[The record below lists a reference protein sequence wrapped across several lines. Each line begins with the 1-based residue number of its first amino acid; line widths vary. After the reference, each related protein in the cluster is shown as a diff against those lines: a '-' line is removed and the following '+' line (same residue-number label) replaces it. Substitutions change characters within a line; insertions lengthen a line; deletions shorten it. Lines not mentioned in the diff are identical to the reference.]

1 MVIIWL
7 PEARSHLKEI
17 YLFHKENRSL
27 KIAVEVRLEIYS
39 SVTILKKFPQ
49 MASIEVFSSKTTK
62 EYRSLVV
69 SKYFKVVYYIDEE
82 KIYVSAIFDCRQ
94 APETNVKKIKE

>member
-27 KIAVEVRLEIYS
+27 KIAVKVRLEIYS

-49 MASIEVFSSKTTK
+49 MVEIPKFVDP
-62 EYRSLVV
+62 V
-69 SKYFKVVYYIDEE
+69 
-82 KIYVSAIFDCRQ
+82 
-94 APETNVKKIKE
+94 N